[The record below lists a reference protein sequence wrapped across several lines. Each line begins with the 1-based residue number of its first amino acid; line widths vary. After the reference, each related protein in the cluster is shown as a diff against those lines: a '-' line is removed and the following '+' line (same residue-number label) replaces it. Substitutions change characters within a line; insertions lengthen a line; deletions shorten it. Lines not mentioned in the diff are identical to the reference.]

1 MFVEPLQGWS
11 VVSLLRVLRNFSF
24 ISLDTEKH
32 TEQEKNIKP
41 IEKFQNGRKSLII
54 GPRPYRQEYS
64 LSLI

>member
-11 VVSLLRVLRNFSF
+11 VSIARLLRNLSF
-24 ISLDTEKH
+24 ISSDTEKH
-32 TEQEKNIKP
+32 PEQEKNIKP